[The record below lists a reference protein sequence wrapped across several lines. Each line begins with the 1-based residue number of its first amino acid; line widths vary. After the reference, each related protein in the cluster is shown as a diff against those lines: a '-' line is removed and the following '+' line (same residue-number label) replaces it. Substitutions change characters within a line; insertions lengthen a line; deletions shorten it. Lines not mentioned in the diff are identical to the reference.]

1 MLALRGKERQ
11 PKGVNLPNFLTL
23 SRVPLVFVIVGLL
36 HLSATGAATLAM
48 ICFVIG
54 GLTDWLDGY
63 FARKQ
68 GRITDFGKLMDAL
81 TDKIFILSLMVT
93 LLVLGLLPASWGL
106 PCFLL
111 ILSREFLITG
121 LRLVA
126 TNAGV
131 VLAAEQSGKLKT
143 VSQMLSVGL
152 ILLGRALE
160 ADYGLEMLG
169 CSTAKLGLAL
179 FVLSTLLTVYSGAV
193 YLKNYWAL
201 FTGQNR

>member
-1 MLALRGKERQ
+1 M
-11 PKGVNLPNFLTL
+11 
-23 SRVPLVFVIVGLL
+23 
-36 HLSATGAATLAM
+36 
-48 ICFVIG
+48 
-54 GLTDWLDGY
+54 
-63 FARKQ
+63 
-68 GRITDFGKLMDAL
+68 
-81 TDKIFILSLMVT
+81 
-93 LLVLGLLPASWGL
+93 
-106 PCFLL
+106 
-111 ILSREFLITG
+111 
-121 LRLVA
+121 A